1 MCGECLQCL
10 GHTEFDRALTMCAFP
25 VYTAHAPGC
34 SAGELSNVGPGL
46 CAVPRSK
53 PLSFRFSGT
62 SQRHRLIWVCVLC
75 PSQVQAA
82 QEIMCLETALSQVC
96 GASYHLPG
104 PNLWFPGCATR
115 APSHVCCVSLL
126 GSWSLTAT
134 LLVYVSQPQ
143 SQEDLDSSC
152 ESAHNLVEDAISG
165 VEIAPCLLAL
175 AVPHLPLC
183 LQWGEGPARSGL
195 ALLWY
200 SLIPLFCDQ
209 AGQCLRLEFFMGKFS
224 LSLFFCFSL
233 SLAVPH
239 FALLA
244 HVSSFRLSSGH
255 SGPVLTLS
263 MQPVSSCSAPDHC
276 RWTWASGI
284 LLQWELPLG
293 LYLWFFSF
301 FSPPSYVA
309 LWYSETLHRP
319 AGERVSWCLET
330 SPASWLPPWDRSPSL
345 NFFFRLFII
354 YILSYLL

>member
-1 MCGECLQCL
+1 
-10 GHTEFDRALTMCAFP
+10 
-25 VYTAHAPGC
+25 
-34 SAGELSNVGPGL
+34 
-46 CAVPRSK
+46 
-53 PLSFRFSGT
+53 
-62 SQRHRLIWVCVLC
+62 
-75 PSQVQAA
+75 
-82 QEIMCLETALSQVC
+82 MCLETALSQVC

-134 LLVYVSQPQ
+134 LLVYVSHPR

-293 LYLWFFSF
+293 LYLCFFSF
-301 FSPPSYVA
+301 FFPSQLCCPLIFRNSPQTCWWEGFLVFGNFSCFM
-309 LWYSETLHRP
+309 T
-319 AGERVSWCLET
+319 
-330 SPASWLPPWDRSPSL
+330 PSL
-345 NFFFRLFII
+345 RQVSIPKFFFPVFL
-354 YILSYLL
+354 